1 MKTNFLKHLTALV
14 FLFCMTVSA
23 RANVTYVWED
33 DYLLHIKG
41 NATDDDLS
49 QEYVANTIIP
59 NATYRNIYKIVIEG
73 IRKVEDDAF
82 SSFEGVNY
90 QNRKAFVTHIT
101 VNNVGEVGSNSFS
114 NFTGL
119 EQLVIQGTTTCN
131 LKYDSFKDC
140 RIKNINVECP
150 ITTTIK
156 NGNSSEKRTWRGA
169 FSDLKTVD
177 CIKFDCPTVPTAL
190 CYNTEIKNVVFTATV
205 KNVIDVFGKD
215 LGDYLVRPSF
225 ETVTFEETSES
236 ISLVDFDCHSVQNF
250 VIARPF
256 SGLDDS
262 LETGAFTIGGNFKFN
277 DISFSTGY
285 NLNHEIRNVI
295 VDNPSFFSNDNGF
308 TAAKNVAYKFPVLKT
323 LVLGENVTEIGDYAF
338 YGCNWLKSV
347 DIQNENITIGEN
359 AFPIKEDMT
368 YDEWVAFYHSNCAVL
383 YIPNDAIANKGDYTA
398 DQNLNTLYP
407 NVKKV
412 VFGPNVTTI
421 GDNIF
426 KGKNNIETVE
436 FNSLVTVGE
445 SAFSLNKNLQNL
457 TADKITNCSEFCF
470 YGCSSLTSLDLTNC
484 KTIAKGAFA
493 VCSALTEV
501 KVYPALE
508 SVSEGAFTNY
518 GYVKT
523 LYINSPSF
531 LSKSFEQGKTAATL
545 FGLSLTKIIIGD
557 DVQTIG
563 SKAFAGYR
571 DNTQL
576 TTLVIGS
583 GVSTIADDAF
593 TGNILLKN
601 VTINSKS
608 LAAKDYD
615 EQTSLP
621 NIFAFIEDLTF
632 GPDVT
637 SVGESL
643 FDACKT
649 HQTGSGYPLQKVT
662 FLSDQPIAVG
672 ELAFCTCRQLNTIA
686 GKIKSVSG
694 WSFTYTDLS
703 QIKILD
709 DTGIEYGAFE
719 GCSNLAEVY
728 LPANLETI
736 GTNAFS
742 GCKKLNRV
750 NMTSVATIGKNAFK
764 DCSGLEWIEFPENL
778 TTIDVTAFAGCKALN
793 TVVINGNALANAN
806 WSLTDN
812 LFDRFP
818 TIKNL
823 TFGQE
828 VTTVGD
834 YAFYSTNAENNQ
846 LEEIYLYSTPAIGAY
861 AFYGCKALTKI
872 GGEGKVKSV
881 GEYSFAYTKI
891 SKINITNDTEIE
903 ASAFEGCNCLEEA
916 YLPSNLETI
925 GVEAFT
931 GCSMLNRVNMP
942 SVVTIDEDAFANC
955 TSLEWIELPANLT
968 TVDVTAFN
976 GCTNLKTVSINGDAF
991 ANANWTKDDNIHD
1004 RFPYADY
1011 FEFGSAVT
1019 AVHDYAFYVAE
1030 DEASP
1035 LRRLNFHFAASIGTE
1050 AFGNNRNLTQLDGGV
1065 GSVAFAA
1072 FVNCSQLTSILISKG
1087 TIDMNAFKNCSS
1099 LKSVTLPEDLTAIS
1113 LNAFF
1118 GCSSLEQIEIPS
1130 SVTSIEP
1137 LAFYNCTSLA
1147 EVEIPVGVTKIGN
1160 SAFYGCSNLYKV
1172 ICNVAIPIDITG
1184 RNVFSGV
1191 PVSEAELLVPYES
1204 LEAYKAADV
1213 WKDFFKIIA
1222 SESVMLQDGEAY
1234 TNQYDQEV
1242 PMIRYTRTFA
1252 ESSTN
1257 RWQALCV
1264 PFAIDVEDYKEQFDI
1279 AELYAFCPMQDT
1291 NGDDEID
1298 SDDEHFMIVQKV
1310 KKGQTIPNM
1319 PYVIRPKAAGEY
1331 VIESTSPL
1339 AAAEEKSIT
1348 FSTTRKDFTITGILT
1363 GNVVADTENQYH
1375 YVSETGNI
1383 SHRTTG
1389 STTIKPNRW
1398 YMTVED
1404 HGYGSTDIDNSA
1416 SRADMRIVAL
1426 GEDLDEATAIRLVEG
1441 DYSVLAGKTHGIYTL
1456 DGIKVTDTNHL
1467 PAGLYVKDGQKVYLK

>member
-23 RANVTYVWED
+23 RANVSFWVAASDRT
-33 DYLLHIKG
+33 LQIRG
-41 NATDDDLS
+41 NATDDILT
-49 QEYVANTIIP
+49 QEYVTNTIFP
-59 NATYRNIYKIVIEG
+59 DVKTKTFDKIVIEG
-73 IRKVEDDAF
+73 ISRIDDNAF
-82 SSFEGVNY
+82 VSFEIEDL
-90 QNRKAFVTHIT
+90 AFNKKWIIEHIIL
-101 VNNVGEVGSNSFS
+101 NNVAQVGRESLRKF
-114 NFTGL
+114 FYL
-119 EQLVIQGTTTCN
+119 KQLDIKGTTTCN

-140 RIKNINVECP
+140 GIKNINVECP

-156 NGNSSEKRTWRGA
+156 NEKSSEMGLWRGA
-169 FSDLKTVD
+169 FSDLGTVD

-190 CYNTEIKNVVFTATV
+190 CFNTEIGNVVFTATV
-205 KNVIDVFGKD
+205 KNIIAAFGKD
-215 LGDYLVRPSF
+215 LGDFLVSPSF

-236 ISLVDFDCHSVQNF
+236 IGLADFDCHSVQNF

-256 SGLDDS
+256 KGLDDS
-262 LETGAFTIGGNFKFN
+262 LETGTFTIGGNFKFN

-285 NLNHEIRNVI
+285 NLNHEIHNVI

-308 TAAKNVAYKFPVLKT
+308 TAAKNVAYEFPVLKT

-338 YGCNWLKSV
+338 WGCKHLQSIE
-347 DIQNENITIGEN
+347 IQNDDITIGDN

-368 YDEWVAFYHSNCAVL
+368 YDEWAALYPSNCPVL

-421 GDNIF
+421 GDYIF
-426 KGKNNIETVE
+426 RGKNNIETVE

-571 DNTQL
+571 ENTQL

-608 LAAKDYD
+608 LAAKKYD

-649 HQTGSGYPLQKVT
+649 HQSGSGYPLQKVT

-709 DTGIEYGAFE
+709 DTEIEYGAFE

-764 DCSGLEWIEFPENL
+764 DCSGLEWIEFP
-778 TTIDVTAFAGCKALN
+778 V
-793 TVVINGNALANAN
+793 
-806 WSLTDN
+806 
-812 LFDRFP
+812 
-818 TIKNL
+818 
-823 TFGQE
+823 
-828 VTTVGD
+828 
-834 YAFYSTNAENNQ
+834 
-846 LEEIYLYSTPAIGAY
+846 
-861 AFYGCKALTKI
+861 
-872 GGEGKVKSV
+872 
-881 GEYSFAYTKI
+881 
-891 SKINITNDTEIE
+891 
-903 ASAFEGCNCLEEA
+903 
-916 YLPSNLETI
+916 
-925 GVEAFT
+925 
-931 GCSMLNRVNMP
+931 
-942 SVVTIDEDAFANC
+942 
-955 TSLEWIELPANLT
+955 NLT

-1099 LKSVTLPEDLTAIS
+1099 LKSVTLPEDLSAIS

-1137 LAFYNCTSLA
+1137 LAFYSCTSLA
-1147 EVEIPVGVTKIGN
+1147 EVEIPAGVTKIGN

-1252 ESSTN
+1252 ESSAN

-1348 FSTTRKDFTITGILT
+1348 FSTTRKDFTITGILI